1 MNHATKMQVGDIEV
15 FVLNDGNTTFETD
28 TFTATSTTEIK
39 SLLDKVGQSSIKTS
53 FYFYLLS

>member
-1 MNHATKMQVGDIEV
+1 MNHATKTQVGDIEI

-39 SLLDKVGQSSIKTS
+39 SLLDKAGQSSIKTS
-53 FYFYLLS
+53 FNAF